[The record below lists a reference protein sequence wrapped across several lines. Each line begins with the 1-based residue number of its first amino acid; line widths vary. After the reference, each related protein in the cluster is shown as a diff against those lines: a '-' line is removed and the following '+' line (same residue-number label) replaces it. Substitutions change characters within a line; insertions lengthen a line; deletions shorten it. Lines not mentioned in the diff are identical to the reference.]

1 MKKKIILLLMTAVIS
16 CSLLGCGEEY
26 IIDVDTETDVMA
38 VDTTTGKPSLHQELD
53 VKDEDFKLVCD
64 YDTGNYS
71 LDNWHVTDCK
81 DVGMSVHTQGL
92 PNGYEVVID
101 HVHADISLMSTS
113 AQINGITQDSMD
125 DTCHGQ
131 NQDGFYIS
139 DTDEYY
145 NIFSIEGYTNQ
156 FYEIWGNSY
165 GEFGSINSSYQRLTE
180 SNIIQSGTYA
190 EKLSIVY
197 DLSIKKPNSD
207 KYYTKSVK
215 SAISI
220 PINKTIKYKDIDGNV
235 REEIGRA
242 HV

>member
-1 MKKKIILLLMTAVIS
+1 MKKKLLLLLMTAVIS
-16 CSLLGCGEEY
+16 CSLLGCEEEY
-26 IIDVDTETDVMA
+26 VAVDTETDSMV
-38 VDTTTGKPSLHQELD
+38 VDNTTGKPSLHQELD
-53 VKDEDFKLVCD
+53 VKDEDFKLICD

-92 PNGYEVVID
+92 PDGYEVVID

-113 AQINGITQDSMD
+113 AQTNGITQDSMD
-125 DTCHGQ
+125 DTYHGQ

-145 NIFSIEGYTNQ
+145 NTFSIEGYTNQ

-165 GEFGSINSSYQRLTE
+165 GDYGSVHSEYQRLTE
-180 SNIIQSGTYA
+180 SNIIKSGTYA
-190 EKLSIVY
+190 EKLNVVY
-197 DLSIKKPNSD
+197 DLSIKKPGSD

-220 PINKTIKYKDIDGNV
+220 PISQTVKYKDDDGNV
-235 REEIGRA
+235 REANPNSEE
-242 HV
+242 